1 MMKDKPTNPNV
12 KIVKG
17 LGMAAFLWEQ
27 IDKLA
32 AQEAMSRNAY
42 LESIIREHLKKHP
55 PKS

>member
-1 MMKDKPTNPNV
+1 MKDKPTNPNV

-17 LGMAAFLWEQ
+17 LGMAASLWEQ

-42 LESIIREHLKKHP
+42 LESIIREHLKKNP